1 VRGVGLGEGEAVV
14 VGDGEAD
21 VAGVEEAG
29 VEGTGVELVGAVAA
43 GVDAAG
49 VSVGVGEAVVAQPAS
64 SDTITR
70 ISASDN
76 PTIEYRLMIDL
87 DDIYTPL
94 YFPPEALFY

>member
-1 VRGVGLGEGEAVV
+1 VVLDSRTSLGLYEVRGVGLGEGEAVV

-29 VEGTGVELVGAVAA
+29 VVDWVVGAGVA
-43 GVDAAG
+43 
-49 VSVGVGEAVVAQPAS
+49 VGEAVAAQPAS
-64 SDTITR
+64 RDTMTR

-76 PTIEYRLMIDL
+76 PKIENRLLIDL
-87 DDIYTPL
+87 DDISTPL